1 MKKLALFALALAL
14 FTPARAAG
22 TPANAFPRFY
32 GTITSIDHNQSVI
45 TAHNKKRNA
54 DLSVKWDGETQVLDN
69 KQNILPADLKV
80 GQFVMVSYA
89 EEGNQNHAKKIS
101 VRKLPTPHKKK
112 VDAAE

>member
-1 MKKLALFALALAL
+1 
-14 FTPARAAG
+14 
-22 TPANAFPRFY
+22 
-32 GTITSIDHNQSVI
+32 
-45 TAHNKKRNA
+45 
-54 DLSVKWDGETQVLDN
+54 VLDN